1 MTTVQTRFV
10 DPSQLTQFPDTYP
23 TALKRVYLARG
34 IHSPQELELRLR
46 ALLSPQSLGS
56 IQQAATLIGQAIIT
70 QAPITVSG
78 DYDCDGATGTATAVM
93 GLHLLGATTVHYVVP
108 NRFKHGYGLTPGLVE
123 TIPPDTQLII
133 TVDSGTSSVEG
144 VQAAHLRN
152 MKVVVTDHHL
162 PSEILPNAEAIVNP
176 NLTDDPFPS
185 KYLAGVG
192 VMFYVLLAVKQ
203 YLVQQN
209 YAPALQAD
217 LRQLLPF
224 VAIGTVADLV
234 PLDHNNR
241 ILVQAGLDMIRHR
254 QITEGLKA
262 LIALT
267 RRSPSMVN
275 SQAIAFF
282 IAPRINA
289 VGRMEDMTAGIQLL
303 LTRSAYDARLLADR
317 IESINNERKDVQST
331 MLEQAEGI
339 VGQFD
344 KIDQVGVTV
353 YDPSWHSGIV
363 GLVASR
369 LKESLYRPVVAFA
382 PAEPGS
388 TELRGSGRSIPGFH
402 LRDALALIDAQHP
415 GMIKKF
421 GGHAMAAGLSLDVS
435 QQEAFARAFNALAM
449 RSMTQEQLDA
459 VILTDGP
466 LSPEE
471 LTLDFAE
478 RLAQEGPWG
487 QGFPEP
493 VFDNVFYIWEARVL
507 KEAHVKLS
515 LVDDRDG
522 EFYDAI
528 WFNGFQ
534 GQTPSGY
541 VRIAYTLEVNRYKKN
556 ESVNLIVR
564 YLEPAER
571 PVDACP
577 IQAPV
582 AVVEVVAG

>member
-1 MTTVQTRFV
+1 MTTLQERYV
-10 DPSQLTQFPDTYP
+10 DSSQLTQFPDDYP

-34 IHSPQELELRLR
+34 IHSPEELELRLKH
-46 ALLSPQSLGS
+46 LLSPDSMGS
-56 IQQAATLIGQAIIT
+56 IQQAASIIAQAILN
-70 QAPITVSG
+70 QSPITISG
-78 DYDCDGATGTATAVM
+78 DYDCDGATGTATAVL
-93 GLHLLGATTVHYVVP
+93 GLSLLGAQTVHYVVP

-123 TIPPDTQLII
+123 IIPSDTKLII
-133 TVDSGTSSVEG
+133 TVDSGTSSIEG
-144 VQAAHLRN
+144 VAAAHSRG
-152 MKVVVTDHHL
+152 MQVVVTDHHL
-162 PSEILPNAEAIVNP
+162 PAEILPNAEAIVNP
-176 NLTDDPFPS
+176 NLNNDPFPS

-192 VMFYVLLAVKQ
+192 VMFYVLIAVRQ
-203 YLVQQN
+203 RLIAADHPMASQV
-209 YAPALQAD
+209 D
-217 LRQLLPF
+217 LRRLLPF

-241 ILVQAGLDMIRHR
+241 ILVQAGLEMIRHG

-262 LIALT
+262 LIQLT
-267 RRSPSMVN
+267 RRPLRSVN
-275 SQAIAFF
+275 SQAVAFF

-303 LTRSAYDARLLADR
+303 LTDSPYHARLLADR
-317 IESINNERKDVQST
+317 IESINNERKDLQAT
-331 MLEQAEGI
+331 MLDQAEDI
-339 VGQFD
+339 VSRFN
-344 KIDQVGVTV
+344 KIEQVGVV
-353 YDPSWHSGIV
+353 VFDPTWHAGIV

-369 LKESLYRPVVAFA
+369 LKESLYRPVIAFA
-382 PAEPGS
+382 PAEQGS

-402 LRDALALIDAQHP
+402 LRDALALINAKHP
-415 GMIKKF
+415 GMIAKF
-421 GGHAMAAGLSLDVS
+421 GGHAMAAGLTIDLS
-435 QQEAFARAFNALAM
+435 QLEAFSRAFNALAL
-449 RSMTQEQLDA
+449 RAISQEQLDA
-459 VILTDGP
+459 ILPTDGP
-466 LSPEE
+466 LAPSE
-471 LTLDFAE
+471 LSLAFAE
-478 RLAQEGPWG
+478 RLAEEGPWG

-571 PVDACP
+571 PVDARP

-582 AVVEVVAG
+582 AAVEVVAG